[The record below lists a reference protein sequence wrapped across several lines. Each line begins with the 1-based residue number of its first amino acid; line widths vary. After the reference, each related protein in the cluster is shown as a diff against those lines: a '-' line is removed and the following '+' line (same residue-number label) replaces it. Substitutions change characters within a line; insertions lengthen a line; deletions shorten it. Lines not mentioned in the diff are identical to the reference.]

1 MLLSVT
7 SETDLPRVVTML
19 LLLLLLP
26 LILNIMS
33 EPMLNPRFFSSCRR
47 LSALYQSSTFYRNMQ
62 NEIEEEQEQELAR
75 YVG

>member
-7 SETDLPRVVTML
+7 SETDLPRVVTM
-19 LLLLLLP
+19 LLLLLP

-62 NEIEEEQEQELAR
+62 SEIEEEQEQELAR
-75 YVG
+75 HVG